1 MGAETTLLDPRK
13 AENGES
19 TTTVGG
25 PIGIRSL
32 SLTVI
37 AIVAAIF
44 ALQYGQQFFIPLV
57 ISVLVSYALDPIVS
71 WITKRGVA
79 RSLAAAVVLLLVVG
93 SIGVSAYSLRD
104 EAATIVQQLPQA
116 AQRLRAALRKDRIA
130 NRGGTIEQVQKA
142 ASELSRAANEAT
154 ASTPPPK
161 GVVRVQVEEPAV
173 KVSDYLWWS
182 SAGILTFAGQALSV
196 LFLVYFMLMSGDLF
210 KRKLVQVTGPTL
222 TKKKITVQILD
233 EISEQI
239 ERFLVVQV
247 FTSLLVAVAS
257 WLAFRA
263 VGLEQAGIWA
273 ILAGVFNSIP
283 YFGPVVVTGGIA
295 VVAFLQVGTI
305 AMAAFVA
312 AIALAITSLEGFLL
326 TPWLTSRAASM
337 NAVAIF
343 VGLLFWSWL
352 WGVWGTL
359 LAVPMLMVLKA
370 VCDRIEDLKPVGELL
385 GE

>member
-1 MGAETTLLDPRK
+1 MGAEPTLLDPPK
-13 AENGES
+13 ADEEES
-19 TTTVGG
+19 ITTVRA

-44 ALQYGQQFFIPLV
+44 ALQYGRQFFIPLV
-57 ISVLVSYALDPIVS
+57 ISVLVSYALDPVVS
-71 WITKRGVA
+71 WVARRGVPRA
-79 RSLAAAVVLLLVVG
+79 LAAALVLLLVVG
-93 SIGVSAYSLRD
+93 TIGTGAYSLRD
-104 EAATIVQQLPQA
+104 EAATIVQQLPEA
-116 AQRLRAALRKDRIA
+116 AQRLRAALRKDRRA

-142 ASELSRAANEAT
+142 ASELSQAASEAT

-161 GVVRVQVEEPAV
+161 GVLRVQVEEPAV
-173 KVSDYLWWS
+173 RVSDYLWWS
-182 SAGILTFAGQALSV
+182 SAGILTFAGQTVSV

-233 EISEQI
+233 EISQQI
-239 ERFLVVQV
+239 ERFLFVQV
-247 FTSLLVAVAS
+247 LTSAIVAVAS
-257 WLAFRA
+257 WIAFRA
-263 VGLEQAGIWA
+263 IGLEQAGIWA
-273 ILAGVFNSIP
+273 IAAGVFNSIP

-295 VVAFLQVGTI
+295 IISFMQFGTI
-305 AMAAFVA
+305 GMAAFVA
-312 AIALAITSLEGFLL
+312 AVALAITSLEGFLL

-337 NAVAIF
+337 NPVAIF
-343 VGLLFWSWL
+343 IGLLFWSWL

-370 VCDRIEDLKPVGELL
+370 VCDRIEDLQPVGELL
-385 GE
+385 GD

>member
-1 MGAETTLLDPRK
+1 MGAEPTLLDPRK
-13 AENGES
+13 ADEEES
-19 TTTVGG
+19 ITTVRA

-44 ALQYGQQFFIPLV
+44 ALQYGRQFFIPLV
-57 ISVLVSYALDPIVS
+57 ISVLVSYALDPVVS
-71 WITKRGVA
+71 WVARRGVPRA
-79 RSLAAAVVLLLVVG
+79 LAAALVLLLVVG
-93 SIGVSAYSLRD
+93 TIGTGAYSLRD
-104 EAATIVQQLPQA
+104 EAATIVQQLPEA
-116 AQRLRAALRKDRIA
+116 AQRLRAALRKDRRA

-142 ASELSRAANEAT
+142 ASELSQAASEAT

-161 GVVRVQVEEPAV
+161 GVLRVQVEEPAV

-182 SAGILTFAGQALSV
+182 SAGILTFAGQTVSV

-233 EISEQI
+233 EISQQI
-239 ERFLVVQV
+239 ERFLFVQV
-247 FTSLLVAVAS
+247 LTSAIVAVAS
-257 WLAFRA
+257 WIAFRA
-263 VGLEQAGIWA
+263 IGLEQAGIWA
-273 ILAGVFNSIP
+273 IAAGVFNSIP

-295 VVAFLQVGTI
+295 IISFMQFGTI
-305 AMAAFVA
+305 GMAAFVA
-312 AIALAITSLEGFLL
+312 AVALAITSLEGFLL

-337 NAVAIF
+337 NPVAIF
-343 VGLLFWSWL
+343 IGLLFWSWL

-370 VCDRIEDLKPVGELL
+370 VCDRIEDLQPVGELL
-385 GE
+385 GD

>member
-13 AENGES
+13 AEDEES
-19 TTTVGG
+19 TTTVAG

-104 EAATIVQQLPQA
+104 EAATIVQQLPEA
-116 AQRLRAALRKDRIA
+116 AQRLRAALRKDRRA

-142 ASELSRAANEAT
+142 ASELSQAANEAT

-233 EISEQI
+233 EIS
-239 ERFLVVQV
+239 
-247 FTSLLVAVAS
+247 AAD
-257 WLAFRA
+257 RA
-263 VGLEQAGIWA
+263 LPR
-273 ILAGVFNSIP
+273 S
-283 YFGPVVVTGGIA
+283 
-295 VVAFLQVGTI
+295 
-305 AMAAFVA
+305 
-312 AIALAITSLEGFLL
+312 SRC
-326 TPWLTSRAASM
+326 SRASSSPWRAGSRSAPWVSSRRASGRSWR
-337 NAVAIF
+337 ACSTPFRTSAP
-343 VGLLFWSWL
+343 WSSPAAL
-352 WGVWGTL
+352 
-359 LAVPMLMVLKA
+359 
-370 VCDRIEDLKPVGELL
+370 R
-385 GE
+385 